1 MFNQLVHKIARVSR
15 ECPFILNELIT
26 KTMGNAR
33 LGTASQRRNNSLWRL
48 KASVLNAHVLG
59 LGFVA
64 RLEPT
69 CKRKNQITLPF
80 RRIAIHKDNKT
91 GKAKCIT
98 EQKAQ
103 HRLNALRD
111 QAMLAAA

>member
-48 KASVLNAHVLG
+48 KASVLNAHILG

-80 RRIAIHKDNKT
+80 RRIAIHTQYT